1 MTSQTTSMLA
11 GNGRGT
17 PGRALLDDPSPGTA
31 RLVLGTTAV
40 LAVAAVALTLSPL
53 RSGRADRP
61 PSGRPGDVA
70 LYLAEI
76 ARMRHGEGY
85 YQAAAAELRQRGY
98 PTRSVFNWRTPLPMW
113 LVAQLPGQAGAWL
126 LRGLALVAVWCAVRL
141 AARDGRTASAVLAGV
156 LMFGAVMPCFLGTL
170 YVMPVLWAGTLIALS
185 ACAYAAGR
193 WPLGFALGLA
203 ALAMRDLAGPY
214 CLLCAVLA
222 AVQGRRRELLAW
234 GAALAGYAVL
244 FALHAHTVRELMQPG
259 DLAHERGW
267 LSFGGAA
274 FVLSLVQMNAY
285 LLVAP
290 QWLSALYFVAAMLGL
305 AAWNDPR
312 GRHVVLAACL
322 YVALFAFVGQPFNQY
337 WGSLIAPLLALG
349 AARGPSVLLAL
360 CRAAAGDGRPPQA
373 AAPSTRPSGPAAPL
387 D

>member
-1 MTSQTTSMLA
+1 MTSYPESIPP
-11 GNGRGT
+11 RSDPGT
-17 PGRALLDDPSPGTA
+17 HGRALLDEPSPRTA
-31 RLVLGTTAV
+31 RLVLATALLLAIAGV
-40 LAVAAVALTLSPL
+40 ALAVSPL

-76 ARMRHGEGY
+76 ARMRAGEGY

-98 PTRSVFNWRTPLPMW
+98 PTRSVFNWRTPLPIW
-113 LVAQLPGQAGAWL
+113 LVAHLPGHSGAWL
-126 LRGLALVAVWCAVRL
+126 LRGLALAAVWCAVRS
-141 AARDGRTASAVLAGV
+141 AAREGRIGTAVLAGV
-156 LMFGAVMPCFLGTL
+156 LMFGAVMPCFLGEL
-170 YVMPVLWAGTLIALS
+170 YVMPVLWAGVLIVLS
-185 ACAYAAGR
+185 VCAYAAGR
-193 WPLGFALGLA
+193 WPLGFGLALA
-203 ALAMRDLAGPY
+203 ALAQRDLAGPY
-214 CLLCAVLA
+214 CALCALLA
-222 AVQGRRRELLAW
+222 AVQGRRREVIAW
-234 GAALAGYAVL
+234 GVALVAYAVL
-244 FALHAHTVRELMQPG
+244 FGLHVHAVRGLVRPG
-259 DLAHERGW
+259 DLAHEQGW
-267 LSFGGAA
+267 LNFGGAA

-349 AARGPSVLLAL
+349 AARGPAVLLAL
-360 CRAAAGDGRPPQA
+360 CRAAAGGRRHATAALPPTQ
-373 AAPSTRPSGPAAPL
+373 PSAPAAPPG
-387 D
+387 